1 MEKAIVVS
9 NVSMRF
15 RLNREKVDSLKEYT
29 IRRLKGQLTYD
40 EFWALRD
47 VSVTVEKGENLGIIG
62 LNGSGKSTLLKIIA
76 GIFRPTSGKVEVNG
90 DMAPLIELGLGA
102 GFDDKLTAREN
113 VFLNGAVLG
122 YGRAFMSSRF
132 DEIIGFAELGE
143 FVDVPVQNFSSGM
156 IARLGFSIA
165 TLVRPEILI
174 VDEILAVGD
183 FQFQQK
189 CFARMRDLMSEGT
202 TVLYV
207 GHDRAIVQGI
217 CDKALWLE
225 KGAARMYG
233 DAEDVCA
240 AYAATGRE
248 GEAAQ

>member
-15 RLNREKVDSLKEYT
+15 RMNREKVDSLKEYV

-40 EFWALRD
+40 DFWALKD
-47 VSVTVEKGENLGIIG
+47 VSVEVEKGENLGIIG

-76 GIFRPTSGKVEVNG
+76 GIYRPTSGKVVING
-90 DMAPLIELGLGA
+90 DMAPLIELGA

-122 YGRAFMSSRF
+122 FGRAHMSKRF
-132 DEIIGFAELGE
+132 DEIIDFAELE
-143 FVDVPVQNFSSGM
+143 AFVDVPVQNFSSGM
-156 IARLGFSIA
+156 VARLGFSIA
-165 TLVRPEILI
+165 TIVRPEILI
-174 VDEILAVGD
+174 VDEVLAVGD
-183 FQFQQK
+183 IRFQQK
-189 CFARMRDLMSEGT
+189 CLTRMRELMREGT

-207 GHDRAIVQGI
+207 GHAASIVQDI

-225 KGAARMYG
+225 NGVLRRYG
-233 DAEDVCA
+233 DAEEVCDEYEA
-240 AYAATGRE
+240 MCLS

>member
-1 MEKAIVVS
+1 MQKAVIVS

-15 RLNREKVDSLKEYT
+15 RMNRERVDSLKEYA
-29 IRRLKGQLTYD
+29 IRRLKKQLTYD

-76 GIFRPTSGKVEVNG
+76 GVFRPTSGKVEVHG
-90 DMAPLIELGLGA
+90 DMAPLIELGA
-102 GFDDKLTAREN
+102 GFDSKLTAREN

-122 YGRAFMSSRF
+122 CSRAFMSTRF
-132 DEIIGFAELGE
+132 DEIIDFAELGE

-156 IARLGFSIA
+156 VARLGFSIA

-174 VDEILAVGD
+174 VDEILSVGD
-183 FQFQQK
+183 FKFRQK
-189 CFARMRDLMSEGT
+189 CQKRMREMMSEGT

-207 GHDRAIVQGI
+207 GHSASIVKDI

-225 KGAARMYG
+225 KGEARMYG
-233 DAEDVCA
+233 DAEEVCA
-240 AYAATGRE
+240 AYEATGNV
-248 GEAAQ
+248 EAEQ